1 MPRTLKV
8 AVAGLGPVGQATA
21 RTLLETPGLKLV
33 AAADP
38 AAAFAGKDL
47 GVVLG
52 LPRKLRIAVESR
64 PERFLKKTRADVVFV
79 CTSSLL
85 REVKPQILRL
95 LAGRMNVITSCE
107 ELVYPVP
114 GRAAADLRELDR
126 LARSRKVS
134 LLAAGT
140 NPGFA
145 MDVLALTL
153 TGPCTRVRRVS
164 VTRVVDAG
172 ARSIALQRR
181 VGAGLNL
188 AQFRRAVSEGAVRH
202 VGLVQSA
209 HMIAGALGWKLVRVD
224 ETLEPAIA
232 PRDLDTEYLRIAA
245 GASAGI
251 RQSAR
256 AYRDGEL
263 AVSLDLQVYVG
274 AEAPRD
280 HLLIDGDPPIDA
292 TITGGVNGEL
302 ATAALLVNALPAV
315 LAARPGLLR
324 ATELP
329 LAHALNPQ
337 DLSIP
342 RPRKR

>member
-8 AVAGLGPVGQATA
+8 AVAGFGPAGQAAVRSVLQTA
-21 RTLLETPGLKLV
+21 GLKLV
-33 AAADP
+33 AVADP
-38 AAAFAGKDL
+38 AAAYAGKDI
-47 GVVLG
+47 GAVLG

-85 REVKPQILRL
+85 RDVKPL
-95 LAGRMNVITSCE
+95 LQQLLTRHMHVITTCE
-107 ELVYPVP
+107 ELAYPVP
-114 GRAAADLRELDR
+114 DHAAELRALDR
-126 LARSRKVS
+126 LARSKKVS
-134 LLAAGT
+134 LLATGI

-145 MDVLALTL
+145 MDALPLAL
-153 TGPCTRVRRVS
+153 TGPCARVRRVS
-164 VTRVVDAG
+164 VTRVVDA
-172 ARSIALQRR
+172 ASRSLALQRR

-209 HMIAGALGWKLVRVD
+209 HMIASALGWKLARVD

-232 PRDLDTEYLRIAA
+232 PRDLDTEYLRIGA

-251 RQSAR
+251 RQSVR
-256 AYRDGEL
+256 AFRDGDL

-292 TITGGVNGEL
+292 TITGGINGEM
-302 ATAALLVNALPAV
+302 ATAALLVNTLPRL
-315 LAARPGLLR
+315 LAARSGLL
-324 ATELP
+324 TVDELP
-329 LAHALNPQ
+329 LVHALNPQ
-337 DLSIP
+337 DLAAP
-342 RPRKR
+342 RPRRR

>member
-8 AVAGLGPVGQATA
+8 AVAGLGPAGQATV
-21 RTLLETPGLKLV
+21 RSLLQTPGLKLV
-33 AAADP
+33 AVVDP
-38 AAAFAGKDL
+38 AAVYAGRDL
-47 GVVLG
+47 GSVLG
-52 LPRKLRIAVESR
+52 LPRRPRLTIESR

-85 REVKPQILRL
+85 RDVKPLLQQL
-95 LAGRMNVITSCE
+95 LARRMHVITTCE
-107 ELVYPVP
+107 ELTYPIP
-114 GRAAADLRELDR
+114 ARLSELRELDR
-126 LARSRKVS
+126 LARSKKVS
-134 LLAAGT
+134 LLATGI

-145 MDVLALTL
+145 MDALPLAL
-153 TGPCTRVRRVS
+153 TGPCAKVRRVS
-164 VTRVVDAG
+164 VTRVVDA
-172 ARSIALQRR
+172 ASRSLALQRR

-209 HMIAGALGWKLVRVD
+209 HLIAGALGWKLARVD

-232 PRDLDTEYLRIAA
+232 PRDLDSEYLRIAA
-245 GASAGI
+245 GAASGI
-251 RQSAR
+251 RQAVR

-292 TITGGVNGEL
+292 TISGGINGEM
-302 ATAALLVNALPAV
+302 ATAALLVNSLPRV
-315 LAARPGLLR
+315 LAAPSGLLT
-324 ATELP
+324 ADKLP
-329 LAHALNPQ
+329 LVHSLNAQ
-337 DLSIP
+337 DLAAPLP
-342 RPRKR
+342 RRR